1 MVQAK
6 KHGRDFAV
14 ELLFRKE
21 ESLLQMSKYW
31 GFVQQAYARFMEW
44 ALIKFG
50 PSAEARTPGSHLP
63 SWAGLAGE
71 GQFFLRPRGVK
82 GQT

>member
-1 MVQAK
+1 MQAK

-14 ELLFRKE
+14 ELLCRKE

-31 GFVQQAYARFMEW
+31 GFVQQAYARFTPLMEW

-50 PSAEARTPGSHLP
+50 PSPEARTPGSHLP

-71 GQFFLRPRGVK
+71 GQFFLRRGV
-82 GQT
+82 